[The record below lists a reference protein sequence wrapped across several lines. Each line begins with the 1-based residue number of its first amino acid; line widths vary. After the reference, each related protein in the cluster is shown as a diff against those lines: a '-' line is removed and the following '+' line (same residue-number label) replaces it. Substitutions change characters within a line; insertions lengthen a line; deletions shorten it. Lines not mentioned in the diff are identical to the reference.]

1 MRLTAEQV
9 WRVCGVDRRVC
20 SRVLEDLVH
29 RQFLRVGPDGRYLRA
44 ADGAPIGNR
53 QNGLGRLPHCGVVAR
68 ELEVNWTASFGS
80 FSAY

>member
-20 SRVLEDLVH
+20 SRVLEDLVR

-44 ADGAPIGNR
+44 ADGTPRRPRTEGTDTGAGTVLPISR
-53 QNGLGRLPHCGVVAR
+53 RAR
-68 ELEVNWTASFGS
+68 
-80 FSAY
+80 